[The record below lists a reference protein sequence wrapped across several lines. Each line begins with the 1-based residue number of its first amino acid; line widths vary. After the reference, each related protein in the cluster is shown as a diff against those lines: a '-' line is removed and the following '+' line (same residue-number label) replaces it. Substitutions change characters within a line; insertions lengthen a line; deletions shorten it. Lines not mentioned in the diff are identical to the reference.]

1 MSEPADEPVQTS
13 TGDDDI
19 VLRAQGLR
27 KSFGRGDTAVDALDD
42 ISVDFESGRFT
53 AIMGPSG
60 SGKSTFMHV
69 LAGLDRVDSGSIIMR
84 GQDITRL
91 NDRQLTQL
99 RRDRVGFI
107 FQAFNL
113 VPTLSAEQNIELPV
127 SLARKK
133 IDRVWK
139 AEVVERLELGDRLQ
153 HRPHELS
160 GGQQQR
166 VAVARALLTRPD
178 VIFADEPTG
187 NLDSHAG
194 VEVLSLLGRATTL
207 YGQTIIM
214 VTHDPVA
221 ASHAGR
227 VVLLKDGRA
236 TGEVRQPTRE
246 SVVTALSELSS
257 L

>member
-1 MSEPADEPVQTS
+1 MSEPADEPVRTS
-13 TGDDDI
+13 TDDDI
-19 VLRAQGLR
+19 VLRAQSLR

-113 VPTLSAEQNIELPV
+113 
-127 SLARKK
+127 
-133 IDRVWK
+133 
-139 AEVVERLELGDRLQ
+139 
-153 HRPHELS
+153 
-160 GGQQQR
+160 
-166 VAVARALLTRPD
+166 
-178 VIFADEPTG
+178 
-187 NLDSHAG
+187 
-194 VEVLSLLGRATTL
+194 
-207 YGQTIIM
+207 
-214 VTHDPVA
+214 
-221 ASHAGR
+221 
-227 VVLLKDGRA
+227 
-236 TGEVRQPTRE
+236 
-246 SVVTALSELSS
+246 
-257 L
+257 

>member
-1 MSEPADEPVQTS
+1 MSEPADEPVRTS
-13 TGDDDI
+13 TDDDI
-19 VLRAQGLR
+19 VLRAQSLR

-133 IDRVWK
+133 IDRELK

-160 GGQQQR
+160 
-166 VAVARALLTRPD
+166 AV
-178 VIFADEPTG
+178 
-187 NLDSHAG
+187 S
-194 VEVLSLLGRATTL
+194 S
-207 YGQTIIM
+207 
-214 VTHDPVA
+214 
-221 ASHAGR
+221 
-227 VVLLKDGRA
+227 
-236 TGEVRQPTRE
+236 RE
-246 SVVTALSELSS
+246 SP
-257 L
+257 

>member
-1 MSEPADEPVQTS
+1 MSEPADEPVRTS
-13 TGDDDI
+13 TDDDI
-19 VLRAQGLR
+19 VLRAQSLR

-53 AIMGPSG
+53 AIMDPPAPG
-60 SGKSTFMHV
+60 SPFMHV

-133 IDRVWK
+133 IDREWK

-194 VEVLSLLGRATTL
+194 AEVLSLLGRATTL

>member
-1 MSEPADEPVQTS
+1 MSEPADEPVRTS
-13 TGDDDI
+13 TDDDI
-19 VLRAQGLR
+19 VLRAQSLR

-133 IDRVWK
+133 IDREWK

-187 NLDSHAG
+187 NLDSHDGA
-194 VEVLSLLGRATTL
+194 EVLSLLGRATTL